1 MSAPTKRRREE
12 PPGGSPKTAERRG
25 NYSREA
31 QGSIDF
37 ARNRHGGP
45 MSNQRDREKRREERE
60 TAEAQ
65 AAGADRRTR
74 LLQLSAGGVFL
85 AIIVVVVV
93 IIVAGSG
100 GSSSGG
106 DPNSVS
112 EIPQVEK
119 ILTGI
124 PQQKLALGKAS
135 APTTLIMYGDLQ
147 CPICKEYVEE
157 VLPEIIATDVKSGK
171 VKLVYRDFI
180 IISEESI
187 PAGEAALAAGEQGKG
202 WTFIELFYRNQGEER
217 SGYVTEEFLESI
229 GKAAGIPDIAKW
241 NKERKSG
248 KFKKQVEETTNQ
260 ANKLG
265 FTGTPSFAVEG
276 PHSEGLELLGTPESI
291 GEIEEAI
298 KTAS

>member
-1 MSAPTKRRREE
+1 
-12 PPGGSPKTAERRG
+12 
-25 NYSREA
+25 
-31 QGSIDF
+31 
-37 ARNRHGGP
+37 
-45 MSNQRDREKRREERE
+45 MSNQRDREKRREERIA
-60 TAEAQ
+60 AESQ

-100 GSSSGG
+100 GSSGG
-106 DPNSVS
+106 DASNVAHKP
-112 EIPQVEK
+112 EVEK

-124 PQQKLALGKAS
+124 PQTKLALGKAS

-147 CPICKEYVEE
+147 CPICKEYIEE
-157 VLPEIIATDVKSGK
+157 ILPEIIATEVKDGK

-248 KFKKQVEETTNQ
+248 KFKKQVEETTGQ
-260 ANKLG
+260 ADKLG

-276 PHSEGLELLGTPESI
+276 PNSKGLELLGTPETQ

-298 KTAS
+298 KEAS